1 MLATSER
8 DSRDESV
15 MQGHSAMFRV
25 SSRVRVRSS
34 PNVWPLQDSV
44 FSIDS

>member
-25 SSRVRVRSS
+25 SSRFRVRSS
-34 PNVWPLQDSV
+34 PNVWPLQGSV
-44 FSIDS
+44 FSAES